1 MIAMKIQNGADI
13 ATLNKI
19 DELDFGDL
27 KIGEPEKKK
36 EIKITYYKKEKKD
49 SSINSLFQRV
59 METNK
64 KENES
69 AVFTEE
75 VIERIKNSIDNV
87 PLVVIE
93 DGFIKI
99 SDPKKERKGES

>member
-1 MIAMKIQNGADI
+1 
-13 ATLNKI
+13 
-19 DELDFGDL
+19 
-27 KIGEPEKKK
+27 
-36 EIKITYYKKEKKD
+36 
-49 SSINSLFQRV
+49 